1 MIGKSEVY
9 FFQSFKVIYSLNKI
23 YKKNIKIG
31 KVSHQKNPDSN
42 KIKETKNYVIII
54 TIKGVMN
61 MEQEDIDIEEY
72 LAKFIKTPE
81 EIEQEKREEKNRLLL
96 KGYLPKNEEY
106 NETPRSPME
115 MVEQNP
121 QIYIMEEC
129 IPACEELWKKN
140 VYTFMVS
147 DYLNE
152 GECWIE
158 VVIDNLSDENKEIL
172 FQLSESDIRRRDY
185 HRGCMIFGVN
195 KVGKEG
201 QERLL
206 ELAQKFQMQD
216 VPYGEAYYT
225 LPEYLIERGCYKE
238 EPNPDYIEMQ
248 APWIQQSSPDELGAR
263 IIAYDEYLA
272 SNQSKKTI
280 KVFDSTKVTKPLED
294 YLSETGAIYEDGRVY
309 LSDYHYQK
317 HQNYVKSLTTSQ
329 EHKHTT

>member
-1 MIGKSEVY
+1 
-9 FFQSFKVIYSLNKI
+9 
-23 YKKNIKIG
+23 
-31 KVSHQKNPDSN
+31 
-42 KIKETKNYVIII
+42 
-54 TIKGVMN
+54 
-61 MEQEDIDIEEY
+61 MEI
-72 LAKFIKTPE
+72 
-81 EIEQEKREEKNRLLL
+81 
-96 KGYLPKNEEY
+96 
-106 NETPRSPME
+106 
-115 MVEQNP
+115 VEQNP
-121 QIYIMEEC
+121 RVFIMEEC

-172 FQLSESDIRRRDY
+172 FQLSGSDIRRRDY

-216 VPYGEAYYT
+216 VPYIEAYIT
-225 LPEYLIERGCYKE
+225 LPEYLIQRGCYKE
-238 EPNPDYIEMQ
+238 VENPDYVEMK
-248 APWIQQSSPDELGAR
+248 APWTLNLPVDQLGKKIIEYDDWLASSQSS
-263 IIAYDEYLA
+263 
-272 SNQSKKTI
+272 KTI
-280 KVFDSTKVTKPLED
+280 KVFDSTKVIKPLDE
-294 YLSETGAIYEDGRVY
+294 YLSEIGAIYEDGRVY